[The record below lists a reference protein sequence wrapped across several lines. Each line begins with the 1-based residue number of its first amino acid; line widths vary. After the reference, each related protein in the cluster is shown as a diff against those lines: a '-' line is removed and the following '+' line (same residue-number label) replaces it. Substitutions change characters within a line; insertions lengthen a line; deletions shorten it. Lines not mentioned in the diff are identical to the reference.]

1 MSEVGALM
9 NELKL
14 RNRHTKNGRV
24 KLIKA
29 TLNQYNMLT
38 KLMGGVR
45 LTWTL
50 NKFNMVIR
58 KTLVTGTHFSSNPNQ
73 VSTVP

>member
-1 MSEVGALM
+1 M

-14 RNRHTKNGRV
+14 RQAKNGRV

-45 LTWTL
+45 L
-50 NKFNMVIR
+50 I
-58 KTLVTGTHFSSNPNQ
+58 
-73 VSTVP
+73 

>member
-1 MSEVGALM
+1 M

-14 RNRHTKNGRV
+14 RNRQAKKV
-24 KLIKA
+24 KLIKV

-45 LTWTL
+45 L
-50 NKFNMVIR
+50 I
-58 KTLVTGTHFSSNPNQ
+58 
-73 VSTVP
+73 

>member
-1 MSEVGALM
+1 M

-14 RNRHTKNGRV
+14 RNRHAKNGRV

-29 TLNQYNMLT
+29 AINQYNMLT

-45 LTWTL
+45 LIRTL
-50 NKFNMVIR
+50 NQFNMLIR
-58 KTLVTGTHFSSNPNQ
+58 KP
-73 VSTVP
+73 

>member
-1 MSEVGALM
+1 MD
-9 NELKL
+9 ELKL
-14 RNRHTKNGRV
+14 TNRQAKNGRV

-45 LTWTL
+45 L
-50 NKFNMVIR
+50 I
-58 KTLVTGTHFSSNPNQ
+58 
-73 VSTVP
+73 